1 MINYTRRNSSGKT
14 TEVRTIDL
22 QLSRVARPSV
32 DLAYFFGSSLS
43 PKTREESKE
52 KLMRRYHDIFTEK
65 LVGLGYAE
73 DLYTLDDLKAD
84 YEECLPFQYT
94 MSVMHETS
102 PLIGIV
108 SLVSSIGITGRNH
121 RCRLSW

>member
-94 MSVMHETS
+94 MSVMHAMVRDS
-102 PLIGIV
+102 
-108 SLVSSIGITGRNH
+108 
-121 RCRLSW
+121 